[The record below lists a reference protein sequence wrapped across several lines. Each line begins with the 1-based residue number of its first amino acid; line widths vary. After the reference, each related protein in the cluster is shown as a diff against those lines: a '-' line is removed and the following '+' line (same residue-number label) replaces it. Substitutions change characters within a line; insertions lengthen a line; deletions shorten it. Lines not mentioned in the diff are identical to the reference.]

1 MNEGHS
7 SPGTVATTRVTQ
19 ADNGSS
25 RRSFIWLTLGWLAT
39 SFALVASG
47 FATVRSLVPNVLYE
61 PSRRFKA
68 GRPRDYPDN
77 TATFIEEVRLFV
89 VRKAN
94 TYRAVSAICPHL
106 GCTVNFVPG
115 SKLPFVCPC
124 HGSHFNSNGA
134 VVSGPSPRGL
144 TWYAV
149 TLSKDGRLVIN
160 MDRAV
165 THAQNLVI
173 KA

>member
-1 MNEGHS
+1 MSEDYS
-7 SPGTVATTRVTQ
+7 RSATTAATRMPQ
-19 ADNGSS
+19 LGNGSS
-25 RRSFIWLTLGWLAT
+25 RRSFIWLTLGWLA
-39 SFALVASG
+39 SLFALAASG
-47 FATVRSLVPNVLYE
+47 FATLRSLVPNVLYE

-68 GRPRDYPDN
+68 GRPRDYPDD
-77 TATFIEEVRLFV
+77 TVTFIDEVRLFV
-89 VRKAN
+89 VRKGD

-106 GCTVNFVPG
+106 GCTVNAVPG
-115 SKLPFVCPC
+115 NLSFVCPC

-160 MDRAV
+160 MDLAV
-165 THAQNLVI
+165 SPEKTLVV

>member
-7 SPGTVATTRVTQ
+7 LSATPAQPRSPQSG
-19 ADNGSS
+19 NESS
-25 RRSFIWLTLGWLAT
+25 RRSFIWLTLGWLA
-39 SFALVASG
+39 SLFALAASG

-68 GRPRDYPDN
+68 GRPGDYPDD
-77 TATFIEEVRLFV
+77 TVTFIEEVRLFI
-89 VRKAN
+89 VRKGN

-106 GCTVNFVPG
+106 GCTVNFIPG
-115 SKLPFVCPC
+115 KLPFVCPC

-160 MDRAV
+160 MDLAV
-165 THAQNLVI
+165 SHDKNLVI

>member
-7 SPGTVATTRVTQ
+7 LSATPAPPRSPQSG
-19 ADNGSS
+19 NESS
-25 RRSFIWLTLGWLAT
+25 RRSFIWLTLGWLA
-39 SFALVASG
+39 SLFALAASG

-68 GRPRDYPDN
+68 GRPGDYPDD
-77 TATFIEEVRLFV
+77 TVTFIEEVRLFI
-89 VRKAN
+89 VRKGN

-115 SKLPFVCPC
+115 KLPFVCPC

-149 TLSKDGRLVIN
+149 NLSKDGRLVIN
-160 MDRAV
+160 MDLAV
-165 THAQNLVI
+165 SHDKNLVI